1 MKEKK
6 NSLGKIKEYKVPG
19 RKQPFYS
26 FIKWILRIFIK
37 AKVELHCDSLPEK
50 AIVVT
55 NHSAKMGPLVL
66 DLYYPHFN
74 VKWGAHQM
82 LGGYCSRFSYLRN
95 VLYIQKLGMKRFP
108 ATVKALFEAFF
119 SKMLYRGMKVIPTY
133 TDERFLYTVRSS
145 IQVLDAGASLMIFP
159 EDSAKGYF
167 DELTAAFAG
176 FVALAEQYYNRTG
189 EDVPVVPAY
198 YHKRSKK
205 IIVYPPLS
213 VQALKKEGLD
223 RYQIADRVK
232 ERINDIFRTHFKE
245 TE

>member
-1 MKEKK
+1 MKGKQKFE
-6 NSLGKIKEYKVPG
+6 KIKDYKVPD

-26 FIKWILRIFIK
+26 FVKWILRLFIK
-37 AKVELHCDSLPEK
+37 AKVELHCDTLPEK

-55 NHSAKMGPLVL
+55 NHAGKMGPLVL

-95 VLYIQKLGMKRFP
+95 VLYIQKLGLKKFP
-108 ATVKALFEAFF
+108 ATVKALFEALF

-145 IQVLDAGASLMIFP
+145 IQVLDADASLMIFP

-189 EDVPVVPAY
+189 QDVPVVPAY
-198 YHKRSKK
+198 YHAASKR
-205 IIVYPPLS
+205 ILVYPSVS
-213 VQALKKEGLD
+213 VQALKKEGLN
-223 RYQIADRVK
+223 RYQIADAIK
-232 ERINDIFRTHFKE
+232 ERINDIYRDHFKE
-245 TE
+245 NT